1 MANRHD
7 RRKAAKEHP
16 RVMEIYAGGHKMIFT
31 PATIERVCKEF
42 EAENPG
48 KIADRDMT
56 SEEFS
61 KRCMDAIYESARPMQ
76 TGNA

>member
-7 RRKAAKEHP
+7 RRKAAKERP
-16 RVMEIYAGGHKMIFT
+16 RVLEIYAGDHKMIFT
-31 PATIERVCKEF
+31 PATIDRVCKEF

-48 KIADRDMT
+48 KTECDMT

-61 KRCMDAIYESARPMQ
+61 KRCMEAIYESARLMQ
-76 TGNA
+76 KGNA